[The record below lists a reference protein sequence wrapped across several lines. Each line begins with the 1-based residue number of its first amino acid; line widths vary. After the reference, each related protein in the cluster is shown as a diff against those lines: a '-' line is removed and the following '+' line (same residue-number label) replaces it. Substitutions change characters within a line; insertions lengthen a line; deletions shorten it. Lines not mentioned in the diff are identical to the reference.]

1 MTTKQ
6 LIEVFEANANADNA
20 VKQEAYL
27 KDQFK
32 FLGIAK
38 PIRAKLEKEFVKDSK
53 LLPKEKVMELVF
65 ELSNLGYREYLYTS
79 QMVMQANY
87 KQFNYNDILALT
99 VITRSNQW
107 WENTDGFQ
115 SFLKKWFR
123 DNPDYIRPFVLE
135 FYKDENLWMRRL
147 AIIAQLGMKDMT
159 DFTVMKRA
167 IRYNLKYDEF
177 FIQKAIGWALR
188 DYSKVNPKEVSK
200 FIDDYELKMSN
211 LAIREGSKYL

>member
-6 LIEVFEANANADNA
+6 LIEVFEDNANPDNA
-20 VKQEAYL
+20 IKQKAYL
-27 KDQFK
+27 KDQFE
-32 FLGIAK
+32 FLGLAK
-38 PIRAKLEKEFVKDSK
+38 PIRAKLEKEFVKSTK
-53 LLPKEKVMELVF
+53 QLTKAEVISLVLELTKF
-65 ELSNLGYREYLYTS
+65 EYREYLYTS

-87 KQFNYNDILALT
+87 KKFDYEDILKLT
-99 VITRSNQW
+99 EITRHNQW

-123 DNPDYIRPFVLE
+123 ANPEYIRPFVLE

-147 AIIAQLGMKDMT
+147 AIIAQLGLKDLT
-159 DFTVMKRA
+159 DYTVMKRA
-167 IRYNLKYDEF
+167 IRYNFKYDQF

-188 DYSKVNPKEVSK
+188 DYSKVSPTEVAT
-200 FIDDYELKMSN
+200 FIATYQDKMSN